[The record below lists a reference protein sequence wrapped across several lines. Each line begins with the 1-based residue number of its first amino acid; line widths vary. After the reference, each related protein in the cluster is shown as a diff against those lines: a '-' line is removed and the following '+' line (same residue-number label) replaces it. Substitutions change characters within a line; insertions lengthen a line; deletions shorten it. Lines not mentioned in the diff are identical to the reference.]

1 MTTSRRGFLLTSLT
15 GLAVS
20 RRSALAAKPH
30 FFSQYDPEVRKLLAQ
45 MTLDDKIGQMTQPD
59 QMYLKT
65 LDDIDNYHL
74 GSLLSGGDSDP
85 KTGNDL
91 KSWTD
96 MYDRYQER
104 ALKTRLRIPLLY
116 GVDAVHGH
124 NNVIG
129 ATVFP
134 QNIALGCTRDPKL
147 VEAAARITSEEVR
160 ATGINWAFAPC
171 VTVPQDIRW
180 GRTYEGFSED
190 PDIVKVLGE
199 AANRGLQRARLDD
212 PLAVLGCAKHFIGDG
227 GTTLGTGQPKGNS
240 GDRFPFDQGDTRVDE
255 ATLRRIHLPGY
266 LTTIA
271 GGVGS
276 IMPSYNSWN
285 GVKCSASKRL
295 MTDLLKNE
303 LGFEGFLISDY
314 GALGQLP
321 GDSKQQI
328 ETSINAGMDMVMV
341 PEKYIEFFNNLKS
354 LVNDGRVPMA
364 RIDDAVTRI
373 LRTKVAMGMM
383 NAKNSQLAD
392 RNLHKNFGSADHR
405 AVAREAVR
413 KSLVVLKNDNHLLPL
428 SKNARVHVAGK
439 GRNDIGIQCGGWTIT
454 WQGGAG
460 PVTKGTTILEGIH
473 KAVAP
478 STIVSQTPDGSL
490 CEGAKVGIAV
500 IGEMPYAEMMGDRT
514 DLHLSPDDVAVI
526 DRMKSAGL
534 PVVVVLLSGRPMF
547 IDNILGKADAIVA
560 AWLPGTEGDG
570 VADVLFGDYKP
581 TGKLSFTWPKDSS
594 TSLHRGDPGYQA
606 LFPLGHG
613 LTA

>member
-1 MTTSRRGFLLTSLT
+1 MS
-15 GLAVS
+15 GLAV
-20 RRSALAAKPH
+20 LARGANSKPR
-30 FFSQYDPEVRKLLAQ
+30 FFSQYDSDVRKLLAQ
-45 MTLDDKIGQMTQPD
+45 MTLDEKIGQMTQPD
-59 QMYLKT
+59 QMYLQN
-65 LDDIDNYHL
+65 LDDIDKYHL

-91 KSWTD
+91 TSWTD
-96 MYDRYQER
+96 IYDHYQER

-129 ATVFP
+129 AVVFP
-134 QNIALGCTRDPKL
+134 QNVALGCTRDPKL
-147 VEAAARITSEEVR
+147 IEQAARITSEEVR

-190 PDIVKVLGE
+190 PGIVKVLGE
-199 AANRGLQRARLDD
+199 AANRGLQRDRLDD
-212 PLAVLGCAKHFIGDG
+212 RLAVLACAKHYIGDG
-227 GTTLGTGQPKGNS
+227 GTTFGTGQPRGNS
-240 GDRFPFDQGDTRVDE
+240 GERFPLDQGDTRVDE
-255 ATLRRIHLPGY
+255 ATLRKIHLPGY

-271 GGVGS
+271 GGVGT
-276 IMPSYNSWN
+276 IMPSYSSWN
-285 GVKCSASKRL
+285 GVKCSASKCL
-295 MTDLLKNE
+295 MTDLLKQE

-314 GALGQLP
+314 AALNQLP
-321 GDSKQQI
+321 GDYKQQI

-341 PEKYIEFFNNLKS
+341 PEKYVDFFNNLKS
-354 LVNDGRVPMA
+354 LVTDGRVPMA

-373 LRTKVAMGMM
+373 LRTKLAMGMM
-383 NAKNSQLAD
+383 NPKNPQLAD
-392 RNLHKNFGSADHR
+392 RSLHKNFGSADHR

-413 KSLVVLKNDNHLLPL
+413 KSLVVLKNDNKLLPL
-428 SKNARVHVAGK
+428 SKNAHVHVAGK
-439 GRNDIGIQCGGWTIT
+439 GHDDIGIQCGGWTIT

-460 PVTKGTTILEGIH
+460 PTTKGTTILEGIH
-473 KAVAP
+473 KAVAH
-478 STIVSQTPDGSL
+478 STIVSHSADGSHS
-490 CEGAKVGIAV
+490 EGAKVGIAV

-514 DLHLSPDDVAVI
+514 DLHLAPEDIAVI
-526 DRMKSAGL
+526 DRMKGAGL

-581 TGKLSFTWPKDSS
+581 VGKLSFTWPKDSS
-594 TSLHRGDPGYQA
+594 SSLHRSDPGYQT

-613 LTA
+613 LSA